1 MCLLSFATLIKS
13 QLLKKLLE
21 EEEKIIFRFVSGASP
36 EEEDVNLTLTGST
49 MKSLIILWSIW
60 MLRRILMLEGPVNP
74 STKQDISVYGG
85 GTLARALKGLV
96 PSFLNVPNTQVV
108 FMKSSQTWNS
118 PLT

>member
-21 EEEKIIFRFVSGASP
+21 EEEKIIFRFVPGASP

-74 STKQDISVYGG
+74 FYQTGHQCLRGWDFGQSVEG
-85 GTLARALKGLV
+85 
-96 PSFLNVPNTQVV
+96 F
-108 FMKSSQTWNS
+108 SSQFLECS
-118 PLT
+118 